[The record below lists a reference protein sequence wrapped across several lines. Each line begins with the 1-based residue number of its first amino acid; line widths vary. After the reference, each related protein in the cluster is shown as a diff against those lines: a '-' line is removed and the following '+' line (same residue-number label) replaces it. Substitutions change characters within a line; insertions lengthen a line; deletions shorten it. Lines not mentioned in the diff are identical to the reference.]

1 MTAPQA
7 QAESKP
13 KRRFVGRSNPN
24 GSSNKSA
31 APPPVVN
38 QIPESI
44 LNDTTLNLAIASL
57 LPSNYSFEVHKTI
70 WQIRKYE
77 VQRVALQLPE
87 GLAMW
92 ACALVDI
99 VEQFTSA
106 EAVVLGDVTYG
117 ACCVDDFTARALGC
131 DMLVHYGH
139 SCLGV
144 HTFPSFLPPQYSNA
158 NGYIASAYRLHIHSN
173 TLCLCRDLGRPH
185 TSGSHGDAQLSS
197 LLRQL

>member
-1 MTAPQA
+1 MTAPQPQP

-13 KRRFVGRSNPN
+13 KRRFVGRSTPN
-24 GSSNKSA
+24 GSSTKPA
-31 APPPVVN
+31 AAAATAPPVVN

-44 LNDTTLNLAIASL
+44 LHDTTLNLAISSL

-92 ACALVDI
+92 ACALVDL

-139 SCLGV
+139 SCLGALDV
-144 HTFPSFLPPQYSNA
+144 PLFF
-158 NGYIASAYRLHIHSN
+158 
-173 TLCLCRDLGRPH
+173 
-185 TSGSHGDAQLSS
+185 
-197 LLRQL
+197 